1 MEKPPPSR
9 LPQRATARHVLEF
22 LPLVPLA
29 FACGVFMNEPLG
41 CAASS
46 PAHGPRYGPGHAPSA
61 WGSATTAVG
70 STEEAAPA
78 LAFAALAARGP
89 RVAPGM
95 HEVARMQNTG
105 DKVEIARAEGRD
117 ACVRVA
123 FEASAPVLAKLI
135 DAQGNVLASS
145 DKPATGGVLG
155 EHGPV
160 CVRRGQAVS
169 ALAEGSGASVRWMAW
184 ASP

>member
-46 PAHGPRYGPGHAPSA
+46 PARSPGHPSIA
-61 WGSATTAVG
+61 LGSPATAAG
-70 STEEAAPA
+70 STEETAPA
-78 LAFAALAARGP
+78 QAFAALAARGP

-105 DKVEIARAEGRD
+105 DKVEIAHAEGRD

-123 FEASAPVLAKLI
+123 FEASAPVLAKLV
-135 DAQGNVLASS
+135 DGQGNVLASS

>member
-29 FACGVFMNEPLG
+29 FVCGVFMNEPLG
-41 CAASS
+41 CAAPPS
-46 PAHGPRYGPGHAPSA
+46 ARGPGHPPTAG
-61 WGSATTAVG
+61 GSASTATG
-70 STEEAAPA
+70 STEEAASAP
-78 LAFAALAARGP
+78 AFAALAARGP

-105 DKVEIARAEGRD
+105 DKVEIAHAEGRD

-135 DAQGNVLASS
+135 DGQGNVLAAS
-145 DKPATGGVLG
+145 DKPSTGGVLG

>member
-1 MEKPPPSR
+1 MEKPPRSR

-46 PAHGPRYGPGHAPSA
+46 TGRAPGHGPTAGASA
-61 WGSATTAVG
+61 ATTEG

-105 DKVEIARAEGRD
+105 DKVEIAHAEGRD

-123 FEASAPVLAKLI
+123 FEASAPVLAKLV
-135 DAQGNVLASS
+135 DGQGNVLASS

-169 ALAEGSGASVRWMAW
+169 ALAEGSGANIRWMAW